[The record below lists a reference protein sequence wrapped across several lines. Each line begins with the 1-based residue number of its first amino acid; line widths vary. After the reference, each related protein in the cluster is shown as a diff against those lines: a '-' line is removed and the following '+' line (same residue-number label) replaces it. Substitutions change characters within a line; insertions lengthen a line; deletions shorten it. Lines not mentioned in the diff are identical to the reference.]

1 MFRPMPTTPEPSL
14 AEELRLLREEL
25 FQFRV
30 LLTPELR
37 KTELIERL
45 DKDRKECLAAVRRK
59 PRG

>member
-1 MFRPMPTTPEPSL
+1 MPMMPEPSL